1 MRYGT
6 RTMRTAR
13 LLSVLLLV
21 CSLNNSLGQSGVK
34 PECAHTAQ
42 MDIYSDARVSS
53 ETGDLSGFEVALDKN
68 SNGPQRKALLFVYE
82 GSDSE
87 GIPLTATINGEHLVI
102 EGTWVERLTEYP
114 SKKEVVQS
122 HLVRVEAMLTPKM
135 LRGTISIDGL
145 EIANPDKM
153 RLKRARQIWVCK

>member
-1 MRYGT
+1 MRYGM
-6 RTMRTAR
+6 RTMRNAG
-13 LLSVLLLV
+13 LLSALLLV
-21 CSLNNSLGQSGVK
+21 FSSNSSLGQSGTN
-34 PECAHTAQ
+34 PECAQTAQ

-114 SKKEVVQS
+114 SKKEVVHN
-122 HLVRVEAMLTPKM
+122 HLVKLAATLTPKM

-145 EIANPDKM
+145 EITNPDKM